1 METMD
6 FSGTS
11 SIIQTI
17 KPPEPPAPPPQNN
30 EEKNL
35 GESKMM
41 EFTSSIDDLM
51 DNGPATIS
59 SSQGDMYINPTN
71 NRVSGIALDDSAH
84 PKKKPQSKNPLNLTD
99 EQYTAVIAGVSAALT
114 SSSMIQTKLA
124 SIVPNYEVM
133 NGSIATILMAAV
145 IFFFIMRFLKK

>member
-1 METMD
+1 MD

-71 NRVSGIALDDSAH
+71 NRVSGIALDDSAQ

-124 SIVPNYEVM
+124 SMVPNYEGM

>member
-124 SIVPNYEVM
+124 SIVPNYEGM

>member
-1 METMD
+1 MD

-17 KPPEPPAPPPQNN
+17 DTIKTPPQEPPPPQTN

-35 GESKMM
+35 VQSKMM

-51 DNGPATIS
+51 DNGPTTMS
-59 SSQGDMYINPTN
+59 SSQGDMYLNPTN
-71 NRVSGIALDDSAH
+71 NRVSGIALDDSAQT
-84 PKKKPQSKNPLNLTD
+84 KKKQQSKNPLNLTD

-124 SIVPNYEVM
+124 SMVPNYEGM
-133 NGSIATILMAAV
+133 NGSIATVLMAAI

>member
-1 METMD
+1 MD

-17 KPPEPPAPPPQNN
+17 KPPETPALPPPPPQNN

-51 DNGPATIS
+51 DNGPATMS
-59 SSQGDMYINPTN
+59 SSQGDMYLNPTN
-71 NRVSGIALDDSAH
+71 NRVTGLAMEEPAQPS
-84 PKKKPQSKNPLNLTD
+84 KKKQSKNPLNLTD
-99 EQYTAVIAGVSAALT
+99 EQYTALIAGVSAALT
-114 SSSMIQTKLA
+114 ASSMIQTKLA
-124 SIVPNYEVM
+124 SMVPNYEGM
-133 NGSIATILMAAV
+133 NGSIATVLVAAL
-145 IFFFIMRFLKK
+145 IFFFVMRFLKK

>member
-71 NRVSGIALDDSAH
+71 NRVSGIALDDSAQ

-124 SIVPNYEVM
+124 SMVPNYEGM